1 MKKNILIATLSLMC
15 IGFFFYGLIS
25 RVQAEKERELSL
37 QYRIKLI
44 EMRMKLEAAKDDAM
58 QQKTMAEQHAAMV
71 AIRNNE
77 LAQKMASQTIQQ
89 STRK

>member
-15 IGFFFYGLIS
+15 IGFFFYGLIN
-25 RVQAEKERELSL
+25 RVQAENERELSL

-44 EMRMKLEAAKDDAM
+44 EMRMKLEAAKEDAM
-58 QQKTMAEQHAAMV
+58 QQKTMAEHAAMV

-77 LAQKMASQTIQQ
+77 LAQKIALQTIQQ

>member
-15 IGFFFYGLIS
+15 IGFFFYGLIN

-37 QYRIKLI
+37 QYRIELI
-44 EMRMKLEAAKDDAM
+44 EMRMKLEEAKEDAM
-58 QQKTMAEQHAAMV
+58 QQKTMAEQAAMV

-77 LAQKMASQTIQQ
+77 LAQKIALQTIQQ

>member
-15 IGFFFYGLIS
+15 IGFFFYGLIN
-25 RVQAEKERELSL
+25 RVRAEKERELSL
-37 QYRIKLI
+37 QYRIELI
-44 EMRMKLEAAKDDAM
+44 EMRMKLEAAKEDAM
-58 QQKTMAEQHAAMV
+58 QQKTMAEHAAMV

-77 LAQKMASQTIQQ
+77 LAQKIALQTIQQ

>member
-15 IGFFFYGLIS
+15 IGFFFYGLIN
-25 RVQAEKERELSL
+25 RVRAEKERELSL
-37 QYRIKLI
+37 QYRIELI
-44 EMRMKLEAAKDDAM
+44 EMRMKLEAAKEAAM
-58 QQKTMAEQHAAMV
+58 QQKTMAEHAAMV

-77 LAQKMASQTIQQ
+77 LAQKIALQTIQQ

>member
-15 IGFFFYGLIS
+15 IGFFFYGLIN

-37 QYRIKLI
+37 LYRVQLI
-44 EMRMKLEAAKDDAM
+44 ETKRELEEAKQVAM
-58 QQKTMAEQHAAMV
+58 QQKAMAEHATLLAL
-71 AIRNNE
+71 RNNE
-77 LAQKMASQTIQQ
+77 LAQKIALQTIQQ

>member
-15 IGFFFYGLIS
+15 IGFFFYGLIN
-25 RVQAEKERELSL
+25 RVRAEKERELSL
-37 QYRIKLI
+37 QYRIELI
-44 EMRMKLEAAKDDAM
+44 EMRMKLEEAKEDAM
-58 QQKTMAEQHAAMV
+58 QQKTMAEHAAMV

-77 LAQKMASQTIQQ
+77 LAQKIALQTIQQ

>member
-1 MKKNILIATLSLMC
+1 MKKNIIIAVLSLLC
-15 IGFFFYGLIS
+15 IGFFFYGLIN
-25 RVQAEKERELSL
+25 RVRAENERELRL

-44 EMRMKLEAAKDDAM
+44 EMRMKLEAAKEDAM
-58 QQKTMAEQHAAMV
+58 QQKTMAEHAAMV

-77 LAQKMASQTIQQ
+77 LAQKIALQTIQQ

>member
-15 IGFFFYGLIS
+15 IGFFFYGLIN

-37 QYRIKLI
+37 QYRIELI
-44 EMRMKLEAAKDDAM
+44 EMRMKLEEAKEDAM
-58 QQKTMAEQHAAMV
+58 QQKTMAEHAAMV

-77 LAQKMASQTIQQ
+77 LAQKIALQTIQQ

>member
-15 IGFFFYGLIS
+15 IGFFFYGLIN

-37 QYRIKLI
+37 QYRIELI
-44 EMRMKLEAAKDDAM
+44 EMRMKLEAAKEDAM

-77 LAQKMASQTIQQ
+77 LAQKIALQTIQQ

>member
-15 IGFFFYGLIS
+15 IGFFFYGLIN

-37 QYRIKLI
+37 LYRVQLI
-44 EMRMKLEAAKDDAM
+44 ETKRELEEAKQVAM
-58 QQKTMAEQHAAMV
+58 QQKAMAEHATLLAL
-71 AIRNNE
+71 RNNE
-77 LAQKMASQTIQQ
+77 LAQKITLQTIQQ

>member
-1 MKKNILIATLSLMC
+1 MKKNIIIAVLSLLC
-15 IGFFFYGLIS
+15 IGFFFYGLIN
-25 RVQAEKERELSL
+25 RVRAENERELRL

-44 EMRMKLEAAKDDAM
+44 EMRMKLEAAKEDAM
-58 QQKTMAEQHAAMV
+58 QQKTMAEQAAMV

-77 LAQKMASQTIQQ
+77 LAQKIALQTIQQ

>member
-15 IGFFFYGLIS
+15 IGFFFYGLIN
-25 RVQAEKERELSL
+25 RVRAEKELELSL
-37 QYRIKLI
+37 QYRIELI
-44 EMRMKLEAAKDDAM
+44 EMRMKLEAAKEAAM
-58 QQKTMAEQHAAMV
+58 QQKTMAEQAAMV

-77 LAQKMASQTIQQ
+77 LAQKIALQTIQQ

>member
-15 IGFFFYGLIS
+15 IGFFFYGLIN
-25 RVQAEKERELSL
+25 RVRAEKERELSL
-37 QYRIKLI
+37 QYRIELI
-44 EMRMKLEAAKDDAM
+44 EMRMKLEAAKEDAM
-58 QQKTMAEQHAAMV
+58 QQKTMAEQAAMV

-77 LAQKMASQTIQQ
+77 LAQKIALQTIQQ